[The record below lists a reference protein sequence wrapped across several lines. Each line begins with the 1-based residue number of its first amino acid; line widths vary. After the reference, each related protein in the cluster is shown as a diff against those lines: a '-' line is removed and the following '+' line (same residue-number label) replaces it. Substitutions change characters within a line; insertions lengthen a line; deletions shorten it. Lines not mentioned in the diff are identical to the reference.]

1 MGEGLGA
8 FLAHPALQ
16 GLAAYLEV
24 PGVDKRGPN
33 AAEIQKLRDLHARWT
48 NGV

>member
-8 FLAHPALQ
+8 FLAHPAFQHLS
-16 GLAAYLEV
+16 AYLET
-24 PGVDKRGPN
+24 PGPDKQGPN

-48 NGV
+48 A